1 MGSTKD
7 QGLVI
12 ERDDNTL
19 VCALPGSGKTY
30 VLVELTKRLLS
41 RDGAYSVHLLT
52 FTDAARVEL
61 TERML
66 HALTPRAM
74 ERVTIST
81 FHSTAL
87 AMTRG
92 KLNRRLLMA
101 NELMLFVKSV
111 LNEADHL
118 DLIDKFR
125 FKVPDVVRLFDEMG
139 RSQDLSK
146 EYSDTE
152 VALYE
157 LYKDMLIKQG
167 KTDFNVVCQLSVSW
181 LAQREIPPVS
191 ATHILVDEFQDT
203 DALQY
208 MWLREHALLGKK
220 LVVVGDDDQAIYSF
234 RGGQG
239 YDNMVAFQSEF
250 NADAYVLRDCFRCSK
265 EILNRAGM
273 LIKFNNPDRIDKP
286 MNAVREEQGTVKII
300 KSGTMDNQ
308 LNRILDAV
316 SKEPHTWAVI
326 ARNNAILDRVETV
339 IQGHGIEYNRR
350 GGKSFFDGV
359 APYSLIQIASVISGK
374 HDDHTLHRAL
384 AALSVPE
391 AETARIIG
399 LCRTAKT
406 TFGGLKHAEI
416 GHHADLQKFHSLAEG
431 WHDIPAGREDAKRT
445 YMQSIVKLLVI
456 HLDKRDQK
464 HAQVVGDVIAGRHWE
479 SLGESIAQL
488 KSSLDSKKRKDQ
500 SEEAAPK
507 LSLITMHSSKGL
519 QFDNV
524 WIVGS
529 DTGTIPSKEAL
540 AGGKIA
546 EERRLMYV
554 AMTRAISS
562 LTMSY
567 TSEPSEFL
575 YEVNNKR
582 VVELESGYE
591 DDDDDF
597 DAA

>member
-181 LAQREIPPVS
+181 LAQREIP
-191 ATHILVDEFQDT
+191 
-203 DALQY
+203 
-208 MWLREHALLGKK
+208 
-220 LVVVGDDDQAIYSF
+220 
-234 RGGQG
+234 
-239 YDNMVAFQSEF
+239 
-250 NADAYVLRDCFRCSK
+250 
-265 EILNRAGM
+265 
-273 LIKFNNPDRIDKP
+273 
-286 MNAVREEQGTVKII
+286 
-300 KSGTMDNQ
+300 
-308 LNRILDAV
+308 
-316 SKEPHTWAVI
+316 
-326 ARNNAILDRVETV
+326 
-339 IQGHGIEYNRR
+339 
-350 GGKSFFDGV
+350 
-359 APYSLIQIASVISGK
+359 
-374 HDDHTLHRAL
+374 
-384 AALSVPE
+384 
-391 AETARIIG
+391 
-399 LCRTAKT
+399 LCRLRI
-406 TFGGLKHAEI
+406 F
-416 GHHADLQKFHSLAEG
+416 
-431 WHDIPAGREDAKRT
+431 W
-445 YMQSIVKLLVI
+445 
-456 HLDKRDQK
+456 
-464 HAQVVGDVIAGRHWE
+464 
-479 SLGESIAQL
+479 
-488 KSSLDSKKRKDQ
+488 
-500 SEEAAPK
+500 
-507 LSLITMHSSKGL
+507 
-519 QFDNV
+519 
-524 WIVGS
+524 
-529 DTGTIPSKEAL
+529 
-540 AGGKIA
+540 
-546 EERRLMYV
+546 
-554 AMTRAISS
+554 
-562 LTMSY
+562 
-567 TSEPSEFL
+567 
-575 YEVNNKR
+575 
-582 VVELESGYE
+582 
-591 DDDDDF
+591 
-597 DAA
+597 